1 VHWIEETNTM
11 ATTHNLFTGITLAT
25 TIVAM
30 LACGPHATE
39 AAGKPNIIVI
49 MADDLG
55 YECMG
60 ANGGTSYRTP
70 VFDRLCSQGMR
81 FEHCYAQPLCT
92 PSRVKIMTGIS
103 NARNYVRFGL
113 LPTGETTFAHLFK
126 KAGYATCVAGK
137 WQLGKAPELPRHFGF
152 DESCLWQHMRGRT
165 REKGLDSRFAS
176 PALEVNGKPMEYLG
190 KYGPDIVT
198 DFICEFMEKHKNGP
212 FLVYYPMILTHCPFV
227 PTPHSADW
235 NPESKG
241 SPSYKGDPTYFGD
254 MVTYMDKMIGKVA
267 DKAAQLGLADNTLI
281 LFTGDNGTDAPVVSK
296 MGDKSVPGGKGKRT
310 DNGTRV
316 PLLACWPGMIPRG
329 KVCRDIV
336 DLSDFLPTICEAAGV
351 PVPADLAIDGRSF
364 MPQLRGEK
372 GNPREWIYMWYNR
385 GGGRKAAFEFARNQE
400 YKLFRDGKF
409 QDMTDG
415 YSPRE
420 LDTGDL
426 TSEQQAARRLL
437 QGALDKYENA
447 RPEKVAGGKKKR

>member
-1 VHWIEETNTM
+1 M
-11 ATTHNLFTGITLAT
+11 TTKTILITCLCALHLA
-25 TIVAM
+25 VA
-30 LACGPHATE
+30 ASGAR
-39 AAGKPNIIVI
+39 PNIIVI

-60 ANGGTSYRTP
+60 ANGGTSYKTP
-70 VFDRLCSQGMR
+70 EFDRLCAGGMR

-103 NARNYVRFGL
+103 NVRNYVRFGL

-137 WQLGKAPELPRHFGF
+137 WQLGKGPELPQHFGF

-165 REKGLDSRFAS
+165 RAKGLDTRFES
-176 PALEVNGKPMEYLG
+176 PALETNGKPMEYPG
-190 KYGPDIVT
+190 KYGPDIVS
-198 DFICEFMEKHKNGP
+198 DFICDFMEKHKDGP

-227 PTPHSADW
+227 PTPDSADW
-235 NPESKG
+235 DPQSKG
-241 SPSYKGDPTYFGD
+241 SPSYKGNAEYFGD

-267 DKAAQLGLADNTLI
+267 DKAKQLGLAENTLI

-296 MGDKSVPGGKGKRT
+296 MGDRSVRGEKGKRT

-316 PLLACWPGMIPRG
+316 PFMAYWPGTVPPG
-329 KVCRDIV
+329 KVCNDIV

-351 PVPADLAIDGRSF
+351 EVPSGLSVDGRSF

-372 GNPREWIYMWYNR
+372 GNPRDWIYMWYNR
-385 GGGRKAAFEFARNQE
+385 GGGKKAAFEFARTPK
-400 YKLFRDGKF
+400 YKLFKEGPF
-409 QDMTDG
+409 LDMTDG
-415 YSPRE
+415 YAPRE
-420 LDTGDL
+420 LAANDL
-426 TSEQQAARRLL
+426 IPEQRAVREIL
-437 QGALDKYENA
+437 QGALDQYKDA
-447 RPEKVAGGKKKR
+447 RPEKIARAKGK